1 MSEFLFIF
9 GAYFEMKLL
18 SNVDLIHSCCSDG
31 RVFLAAATAVDV
43 DVGDHPAV
51 VDGRRVHLPVATGES
66 PAVEG

>member
-1 MSEFLFIF
+1 MCNV
-9 GAYFEMKLL
+9 KLDLPL
-18 SNVDLIHSCCSDG
+18 SCGSDG

-66 PAVEG
+66 PPVEG